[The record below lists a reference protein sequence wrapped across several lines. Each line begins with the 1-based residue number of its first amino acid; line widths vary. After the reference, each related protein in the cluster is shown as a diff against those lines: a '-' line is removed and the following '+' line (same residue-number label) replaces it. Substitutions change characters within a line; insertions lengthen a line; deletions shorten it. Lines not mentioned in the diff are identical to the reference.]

1 MLSIDINNRTVIIG
15 KMSNTSRQVKLYLLA
30 VLAAAAALVMIF
42 GISRY
47 HRMHAY
53 DEIIARHA
61 SANALDPKLV
71 RAVIWRESRF
81 RYDCRGKR
89 GEIGLMQVTENAGR
103 EWAEANKVADFRKND
118 LFNPE
123 TNIRAGTWYLKR
135 SMARWA
141 NKSNP
146 LPYAL
151 AEYNAGRSNAVRW
164 AASDGGD
171 ANIFWTGITYPS
183 TKKYVRDIMAYYRR
197 HGAQP

>member
-1 MLSIDINNRTVIIG
+1 
-15 KMSNTSRQVKLYLLA
+15 MSNVSRQVKLYLLLA
-30 VLAAAAALVMIF
+30 LAAVAALVVIF
-42 GISRY
+42 GVSRY

-53 DEIIARHA
+53 DDLIARYAAA
-61 SANALDPKLV
+61 SGLDPGLV
-71 RAVIWRESRF
+71 RSVIWRESRF

-103 EWAEANKVADFRKND
+103 EWAAANGISAFSKKD

-171 ANIFWTGITYPS
+171 ANRFWTGITYPS